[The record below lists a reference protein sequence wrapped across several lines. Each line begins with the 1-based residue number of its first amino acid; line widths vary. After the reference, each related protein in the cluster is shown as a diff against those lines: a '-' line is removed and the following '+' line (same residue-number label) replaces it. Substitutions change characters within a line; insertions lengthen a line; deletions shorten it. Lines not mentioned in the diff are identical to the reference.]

1 LFVNENDMDRYHWR
15 TGQPWSGAYSSLQRR
30 VTLPVRLTSLFRY
43 LLRAIGVMF
52 VIGMITTL
60 FLQINSVVARS
71 HQAAPPSHA
80 MRH

>member
-1 LFVNENDMDRYHWR
+1 VNQNDMDRYYWR
-15 TGQPWSGAYSSLQRR
+15 TGQQWSRDYCPLPRR
-30 VTLPVRLTSLFRY
+30 LTLPVRRTSLFRY
-43 LLRAIGVMF
+43 LLHGIGVMF

-71 HQAAPPSHA
+71 HQPAPPSDA